1 MEPHTLQNLKNQKS
15 MDKFQTGH
23 MLILVKENVKRTSSV
38 RDLRLSQRCC
48 WRFKYSGMLRFVD
61 RWIVLDVSKVRSAF
75 MYGTKQYTALK
86 KT

>member
-1 MEPHTLQNLKNQKS
+1 MESLALTAYRSNKYNNLNWGTQIMEPHTLQNLKNQTS

-48 WRFKYSGMLRFVD
+48 
-61 RWIVLDVSKVRSAF
+61 
-75 MYGTKQYTALK
+75 
-86 KT
+86 